1 MTHLTNGGINM
12 KIGVLALQGAYG
24 SHQQALLRLGIETGL
39 VKRPEHLADLA
50 GLIIPGGESTVMGK
64 LMTDIGLIAAVQAKF
79 GEGMG
84 VMGTCAGMIVMANE
98 IIGYPNQP
106 CLRVMDTA
114 VRRNA
119 FGGLSESYAIS
130 LSIPAVCA
138 TPLRAVMIKGPYIER
153 KGEAVQVLAEH
164 EGRIVL
170 AQQGRALAASFHTE
184 LTGDDRLHQYFVDLC
199 SQ

>member
-1 MTHLTNGGINM
+1 M

-24 SHQQALLRLGIETGL
+24 SHQQALLRLGVDVTL
-39 VKRPEHLADLA
+39 VRRPEHLVDLA

-64 LMTDIGLIAAVQAKF
+64 LMTDIGLIAAVQTRFA
-79 GEGMG
+79 EGMG
-84 VMGTCAGMIVMANE
+84 VMGTCAGMIVMAGE

-119 FGGLSESYAIS
+119 FGGLSESYPVS
-130 LSIPAVCA
+130 LSIPAVSA

-170 AQQGRALAASFHTE
+170 AQQGRALAASFHSE
-184 LTGDDRLHQYFVDLC
+184 LTGDDRLHQYFLGLC
-199 SQ
+199 EQ